1 MKNLIILFAA
11 IASFYSCTKETD
23 DMAETLE
30 YTGEWQ
36 LVKMTGNF
44 AGSETTGLN
53 MEWQET
59 YNLNEDD
66 TFTKTRVRGDST
78 TNVSGTY
85 ILSDAKNYE
94 FPNNVQMFLE
104 LNHSSQIIIES
115 CRSSSNLE
123 HLYFNTNNRLLSLV
137 EQCDGPGLEYVKRK

>member
-1 MKNLIILFAA
+1 MKKTILLLA
-11 IASFYSCTKETD
+11 IFSSLYSCTKESD
-23 DMAETLE
+23 DEAEIFE

-44 AGSETTGLN
+44 AGSETTGLD

-59 YNLNEDD
+59 YNLNKDD

-78 TNVSGTY
+78 TTVSGTY

-94 FPNNVQMFLE
+94 FPNNVRMFLE
-104 LNHSSQIIIES
+104 LNHNSQIILES
-115 CRSSSNLE
+115 CRSTSNLE
-123 HLYFNTNNRLLSLV
+123 QLYFNTNNRLLSLV